1 MGCWRRRTL
10 FVVLAL
16 GLASP
21 ARATLIIW
29 EMHGTV
35 GPLNMDVPNPL
46 LSPPDPFF
54 EGDPVDLVV
63 HVDTAAPD
71 LCGQPGKGLY
81 ALPYAAL
88 VHNGFTYASDP
99 HDQNFVEV
107 NNAAGNCIA
116 PGDDDTG
123 VVIRLLVGSWGM
135 TLFGH
140 DQDGEA
146 LPLPLFSPIVS
157 GYVGLATNYADV
169 SFDDVQSQEIV
180 PEPAT
185 LLLLSAGIGGLAVRW
200 RRRSMS

>member
-54 EGDPVDLVV
+54 EGDPIDLVV
-63 HVDTAAPD
+63 HVDTAALD

-81 ALPYAAL
+81 LLPFAAF
-88 VHNGFTYASDP
+88 VHDGFTYASDE
-99 HDQNFVEV
+99 NYVEV
-107 NNAAGNCIA
+107 NNAGGNCSG

-123 VVIRLLVGSWGM
+123 VVIRLLVGPWGM
-135 TLFGH
+135 TLFGL

-146 LPLPLFSPIVS
+146 LPLVLFSPS
-157 GYVGLATNYADV
+157 GVGGFVGLSTNYADV
-169 SFDDVQSQEIV
+169 RFDDVQSQEIV

-185 LLLLSAGIGGLAVRW
+185 LLLLSAGIGGLAVRRW